1 MSKGPKKRIPRAER
15 EERMLEA
22 AEKVFSR
29 GPYRDSSMEEIAKL
43 SGITKP
49 LLYKYF
55 GSKEGLFGA
64 TADRVMSRAFTEID
78 EAARAVPPGLGRIE
92 VFASGYVDL
101 ISESRGTWWLLYS
114 DASPDAVNAM
124 RRKNASVIAG
134 ILADSF
140 AEQGVEVEHKQIDLL
155 ASTIVGAGEEMGRW
169 WDSNPHI
176 SKEEVTRRFLT
187 IINGAILAVGREAVE
202 SKPAADPGLTAGQ
215 GLSP

>member
-1 MSKGPKKRIPRAER
+1 
-15 EERMLEA
+15 MLEA

-29 GPYRDSSMEEIAKL
+29 GPYRDGSMEEIAKL

-49 LLYKYF
+49 LLYRYF

-64 TADRVMSRAFTEID
+64 TADRVMRRAFAEID
-78 EAARAVPPGLGRIE
+78 EAARAVPPGLGRVE
-92 VFASGYVDL
+92 VFARGYVDL

-124 RRKNASVIAG
+124 RRKNAAVIAG

-169 WDSNPHI
+169 WDSNPQV

-187 IINGAILAVGREAVE
+187 ILNGAILAVGREAVATKA
-202 SKPAADPGLTAGQ
+202 SSLAP
-215 GLSP
+215 

>member
-1 MSKGPKKRIPRAER
+1 MSKQPRKRIPRAER
-15 EERMLEA
+15 EQRMLNA

-29 GPYRDSSMEEIAKL
+29 GPYREGSMEDIAKL

-64 TADRVMSRAFTEID
+64 TAERVLQREFEKID

-92 VFASGYVDL
+92 VFVERYVDL
-101 ISESRGTWWLLYS
+101 VSENRGTWWILYS

-124 RRKNASVIAG
+124 RRKNAAVIAG

-140 AEQGVEVEHKQIDLL
+140 AEQDLEVEHKAIDLL
-155 ASTIVGAGEEMGRW
+155 AATMVGAGEEMGRW
-169 WDSNPHI
+169 WDSNPHL

-187 IINGAILAVGREAVE
+187 IVNGAVLAVSRESLGA
-202 SKPAADPGLTAGQ
+202 STI
-215 GLSP
+215 